1 MNHESL
7 ATLLEQAVSNEL
19 RGMLLYNPPTSRSY
33 LELAAHLQEL
43 ENRRRYYQQP
53 TAPTKV
59 HTSTTE
65 FRRPQSPRATP
76 TFATVVQKT
85 VESGPMDLGNT
96 RRRPDKET
104 SNCFR
109 CH

>member
-1 MNHESL
+1 MNYKSL

-33 LELAAHLQEL
+33 LELVAYLQEL

-53 TAPTKV
+53 TALTKV

-65 FRRPQSPRATP
+65 FRRP
-76 TFATVVQKT
+76 
-85 VESGPMDLGNT
+85 
-96 RRRPDKET
+96 
-104 SNCFR
+104 
-109 CH
+109 